1 MGLIDFHCHVLPG
14 VDDGVKDLEAS
25 KVQFAAYREAG
36 FDRVVFTPHVYN
48 PYVRSRID
56 LFRERAAVASAT
68 AKDYGLETWLGCEL
82 FVGSQPELKAI
93 PIMGRFALCEF
104 DRFLQPQM
112 LLERLQRLSDKG
124 FTIVLAH
131 VERFLW
137 FSPDCELVAPLRAM
151 GALFQ
156 VNVEGVESGAAVPWL
171 ERRLADLI
179 ATDNHGDAS
188 LPGRLR
194 EQVGNWPYLL
204 KRMECLHP

>member
-1 MGLIDFHCHVLPG
+1 MFAGRSEVRVLNRVGSLTTHRLSMSVCRGPG
-14 VDDGVKDLEAS
+14 SICFGSETQLPPP
-25 KVQFAAYREAG
+25 QR
-36 FDRVVFTPHVYN
+36 RTM
-48 PYVRSRID
+48 
-56 LFRERAAVASAT
+56 
-68 AKDYGLETWLGCEL
+68 GLETWLGCEL
-82 FVGSQPELKAI
+82 FVGSQPELTAI
-93 PIMGRFALCEF
+93 PIMGKFALCEG